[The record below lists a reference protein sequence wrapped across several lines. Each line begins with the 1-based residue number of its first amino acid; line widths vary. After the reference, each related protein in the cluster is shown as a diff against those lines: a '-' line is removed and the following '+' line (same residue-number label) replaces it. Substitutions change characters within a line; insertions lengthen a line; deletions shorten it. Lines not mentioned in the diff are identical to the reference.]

1 MVVFVYDWCILGE
14 GLHVLHPMQCSTQ
27 SAKDIRVELNIP
39 IKDILRNSLE
49 VMTTVGEWQ
58 LIDMIAYKESH
69 DAEPPYGSDELVFH
83 VCSDKIIYSY

>member
-1 MVVFVYDWCILGE
+1 
-14 GLHVLHPMQCSTQ
+14 MQCSTQ

-39 IKDILRNSLE
+39 IEMILRNSLE

-58 LIDMIAYKESH
+58 LIDITAHKESH

-83 VCSDKIIYSY
+83 VCLNKIIYSRLENVTLCYSSR